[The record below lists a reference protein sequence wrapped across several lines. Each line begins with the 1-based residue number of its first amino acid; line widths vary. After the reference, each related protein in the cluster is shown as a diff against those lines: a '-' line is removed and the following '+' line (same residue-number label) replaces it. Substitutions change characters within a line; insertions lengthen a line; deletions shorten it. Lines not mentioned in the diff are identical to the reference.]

1 MSLDLVALSQ
11 QVRSFTEAF
20 VARADDLQQR
30 CDDARHRYLDEADA
44 YKTWGRL
51 AQSSCPSM
59 PFLLAQPL
67 EPLDRVHNLPP
78 CPDAYALVAT
88 DGSQVEVDR
97 HGVVPFGLVN
107 VGRVFLRYGAET
119 AARLS
124 STPRLCY
131 DDADDSLDE
140 PSQPVPR
147 SGTSLNAERDVA
159 EIQTLITLVD
169 EFLSKDLPAVALLDG
184 TLIRWNL
191 ANAGS
196 DIQLH
201 LLQPYLEALDALR
214 TRGVPVVAYT
224 SRPRSPEVIGLI
236 RLMYCPNLDPVT
248 DKGSACSVCSGGVAA
263 HMSSCAILRGLT
275 DTDVL
280 ASTLT
285 KGQRGPLF
293 CSLSRINVAHYGE
306 HMVHFFYLDVGREI
320 ARVEMPRW
328 VANDPAALERI
339 HALIYDQVARG
350 QGYPV
355 GLARAHEQAVVRGVD
370 RRALRRLVEQAM
382 VRAGL
387 PVASSRK
394 AVSKSRQAL

>member
-1 MSLDLVALSQ
+1 MSLDLVALSRQ
-11 QVRSFTEAF
+11 ARSFTETF

-44 YKTWGRL
+44 YETWARL
-51 AQSSCPSM
+51 AESSCPSM
-59 PFLLAQPL
+59 PFLLARPL
-67 EPLDRVHNLPP
+67 EALDRVYNLPP

-97 HGVVPFGLVN
+97 HGVAPFGLVN

-124 STPRLCY
+124 SVPRLYY
-131 DDADDSLDE
+131 DDAHDPLDE
-140 PSQPVPR
+140 PFLPVPR
-147 SGTSLNAERDVA
+147 SGTSLSAERDIA
-159 EIQTLITLVD
+159 EIQTLITLAD

-191 ANAGS
+191 ANAGN

-214 TRGVPVVAYT
+214 TRGIPVVAYT
-224 SRPRSPEVIGLI
+224 SRPRSPEVVGLI
-236 RLMYCPNLDPVT
+236 RLMYCPDLHLVT
-248 DKGSACSVCSGGVAA
+248 DKGAACSVCSGVAA
-263 HMSSCAILRGLT
+263 GHLSSCAVLRGLT
-275 DTDVL
+275 DAEVL

-285 KGQRGPLF
+285 QGQRGPLF

-306 HMVHFFYLDVGREI
+306 HMVHFFYLHVGREI
-320 ARVEMPRW
+320 ARVEVPGW

-339 HALIYDQVARG
+339 QALIYDQVMRG

-355 GLARAHEQAVVRGVD
+355 GLARAHEQAVVRGAD
-370 RRALRRLVEQAM
+370 RRALRRLVEQVLM
-382 VRAGL
+382 RAGL